1 MLKKNELMNE
11 LLFCMELMNK
21 LIEYANREYSESIY
35 YSNKTVILN
44 DIVRLRR
51 ELMTISHKLKGDI

>member
-11 LLFCMELMNK
+11 LLFCMELMKK
-21 LIEYANREYSESIY
+21 LIEYADREYSERY